1 MKSEMR
7 TETSWMDQS
16 PTEAG
21 THSGRM
27 NSFSIHRLEDWCE
40 EKVGYIL
47 HQITLQNSGSLI
59 IQLYLRDS
67 SNEGCQLSTLNGI
80 KIGHLLLPVE
90 LQCQH

>member
-7 TETSWMDQS
+7 IETSWMDQS

-27 NSFSIHRLEDWCE
+27 NSFSIDRLEDWCE

-47 HQITLQNSGSLI
+47 HQI
-59 IQLYLRDS
+59 IQLYPGDS
-67 SNEGCQLSTLNGI
+67 SNEGCQL
-80 KIGHLLLPVE
+80 
-90 LQCQH
+90 

>member
-1 MKSEMR
+1 ML
-7 TETSWMDQS
+7 TDTSWMDQS

-47 HQITLQNSGSLI
+47 HSLI
-59 IQLYLRDS
+59 IQLYVGDS
-67 SNEGCQLSTLNGI
+67 SNEGCQLQTLNGI
-80 KIGHLLLPVE
+80 KIGHLLLPE
-90 LQCQH
+90 EIQCQH